1 MNIGVIGAG
10 YVGLVTGVCFAHLG
24 HHVVCVDNDPRK
36 LKLLNRQKS
45 PIYEPGLEELLK
57 ANVAATRLE
66 FTDSIA
72 RAVEKCE
79 VLFICVNTPPLENGE
94 ADLSFVETVSKTI
107 AKNIRSYRLIVSKST
122 VPVQTGEWVYSTI
135 KKELKKP
142 ALFDVASNPEFLREG
157 SAVNDF
163 LNPDRIVLGVSNSRS
178 EKMLKRVYEP
188 ISAPVV
194 ITDIKSAE
202 LIKHACNSFLASKIS
217 FINMVARICDAVG
230 ADVEMVAQGMG
241 LDPRISPSFL
251 KAGIGFGGFC
261 FPKDLSSFLR
271 ISEKLGVR
279 FGLLQET
286 LDINSTQK
294 QFFVELIRRKLFGLK
309 GKKLA
314 LFGLAFKPDTD
325 DMRYAPSIDIIEAL
339 QNMGASVAA
348 YDPQAM
354 DKSRS
359 IFKKVKFG
367 KNPYDIAKGADA
379 AVIITEWKEFKNLN
393 WKKIRRNLK
402 TPNLFDGRNMLNPE
416 EMRSYGFDY
425 WGIGRR

>member
-24 HHVVCVDNDPRK
+24 HSVVCVDNDPKKMTLLHK
-36 LKLLNRQKS
+36 LKS
-45 PIYEPGLEELLK
+45 PIYEPGLEELLEENFK
-57 ANVAATRLE
+57 AGRLE
-66 FTDSIA
+66 FTDIIA
-72 RAVEKCE
+72 KAVEKCE

-94 ADLSFVETVSKTI
+94 ADLSFVESVSKTI
-107 AKNIRSYRLIVSKST
+107 ARHIRSYRLIVSKST
-122 VPVQTGEWVYSTI
+122 VPVQTGEWIYATI
-135 KKELKKP
+135 KKLVKKP
-142 ALFDVASNPEFLREG
+142 SLFDVASNPEFLREG

-163 LNPDRIVLGVSNSRS
+163 LNPDRVVLGVSNARS
-178 EKMLKRVYEP
+178 EKMLRKIYEP
-188 ISAPVV
+188 ISAPIVV
-194 ITDIKSAE
+194 TDIKSSE

-314 LFGLAFKPDTD
+314 VFGLAFKPNTD
-325 DMRYAPSIDIIEAL
+325 DMRYAPSIDIIQAL
-339 QNMGASVAA
+339 QNMGAVISA
-348 YDPQAM
+348 YDPQSMEKA
-354 DKSRS
+354 KS
-359 IFKKVKFG
+359 IFKKVRFG
-367 KNPYDIAKGADA
+367 KDPYDIVRGADA
-379 AVIITEWKEFKNLN
+379 AVIITEWNEFKNLN
-393 WKKIRRNLK
+393 WKKIRRSLK
-402 TPNLFDGRNMLNPE
+402 TPNLFDGRNMLNPA
-416 EMRSYGFDY
+416 EMRSLGFEY